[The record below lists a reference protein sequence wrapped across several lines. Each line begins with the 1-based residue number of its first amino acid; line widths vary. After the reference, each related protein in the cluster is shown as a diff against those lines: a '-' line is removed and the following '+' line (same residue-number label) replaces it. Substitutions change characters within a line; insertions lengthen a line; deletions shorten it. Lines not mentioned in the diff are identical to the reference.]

1 MTAEAPTIAETVTQI
16 QDALRE
22 YIEATY
28 HVGHPALI
36 ERRRALL
43 EQQGVL
49 FREPYIESTPRYQTG
64 DGFADLG
71 LDAPARALLE
81 SLAAPTGDLGRILY
95 DPPYTH
101 QAEALKWAARDGSS
115 LAITTGTGSG
125 KTEAFLLPM
134 LAKLASEAAGSP
146 GSFTAPA
153 VRALILYPMNALV
166 NDQLGRLRLLLGDP
180 RVVAQ
185 FQAWAGRPARFARYT
200 SRTLY
205 PGVRKPK
212 KDTRRLAAID
222 RFYIRLLDEAGD
234 ETSPGRDR
242 ARRLLRSL
250 RSRGKWPAK
259 PDLKAWYGPKGA
271 DWRNRSGQFVRA
283 VTRPDDP
290 ELLTRHEVL
299 AAPPDV
305 LITNYS
311 MLEYMLMRPLE
322 RPVFDM
328 TRAWLEANPQE
339 KFLLVVDEAHLYRGA
354 AGAEVAL
361 LLRRL
366 RARLGIT
373 ADRLQ
378 VICTSASFGTPAS
391 ARKFAADLSGKD
403 VEDFQGVEGELADR
417 SPAAAGSA
425 EDAAALAA
433 VRLQEFHDAETEPA
447 RVSAV
452 RGLLE
457 HRGVTP
463 APGDAAGA
471 LLYDALS
478 GYAPMGLLVNETMR
492 RAMPVSEL
500 GRRIFPDADGA
511 LADLAASALVAL
523 GSAAR
528 RSSEDASLLPC
539 RVHAFFRGLPGL
551 WACLDPDCP
560 EADAQSPGQAGPT
573 GRLYAQ
579 PQVACACGARVFE
592 FYTCR
597 NCGSAYAR
605 AYTTDLDSP
614 TYLWHEPGAPFD
626 SASGPVTE
634 LAALDLLLEDPP
646 PSASVEV
653 AELDL
658 VTGRL
663 NPEEPGERSRR
674 VYINRDRS
682 GQAVRGN
689 DDDDENEG
697 AGNGEFKP
705 CGMCGEIGNFGR
717 STVQD
722 HQTKGDQPFQALI
735 TRQLEVQPP
744 GPQPATEFAPLRGR
758 KVLTFSDSRQVAARL
773 APNLQTYAMRDLIRP
788 LALRGWTELA
798 AQPVVGDNLSLEQ
811 LVLAA
816 MVGAKRLSVRLRPEL
831 LPTES
836 LQALEDVSSA
846 IDEGAL
852 DGNPLALNG
861 LLMLSADPPVS
872 LLRAIYATITDK
884 YYGLASLGLASL
896 RERGTL
902 RSRLL
907 AALPPIEGV
916 ASSDEEKL
924 ALVRLW
930 LAQWGGARGIW
941 LPSMPGDWWNTKG
954 NVKPKSGKFK
964 LITQWLPPGA
974 ARRAFD
980 QQWLPVLRTTFCE
993 PRGSLYRLRG
1003 GTAALETGGPWGYCE
1018 RCRHTQRPFPGINK
1032 CINCGASQV
1041 RTLDPATDPVFRAR
1055 KGYYRASTERALA
1068 DPPDPPVSIIAAE
1081 HTAQLGSAQS
1091 DDVFSKAEMHELLF
1105 QDIDLG
1111 SSPGDP
1117 PQAAID
1123 VLSCTTTMEVGIDIG
1138 SLSGV
1143 ALRNMPPSRANYQQ
1157 RAGRAGRRGSAI
1169 ATVLAFGSA
1178 DTHDDHYFRNPGQ
1191 MIRGEVTDP
1200 SLTMDNDEIARRH
1213 VTAYLLQRYH
1223 QDRLPDIDPDD
1234 QPQLFEVLGTV
1245 GEFTATS
1252 SPLNRADLEA
1262 WLNAGQDE
1270 LRGEVSAWLP
1280 DQLAPA
1286 ARARLLD
1293 GIVTGTLRAI
1303 DRALDLGP
1311 DGSLPEPAEGDS
1323 PPEREEVEAEGPDED
1338 GAEEPSVQR
1347 SQTNLLDRLLR
1358 KGVLPRYA
1366 FPTDVVSFYVFN
1378 RDDSTPFRAAFQ
1390 YEASQGLDVALTQYA
1405 PGKGRLDR
1413 RQGVDLWC
1421 HLLSGPAG
1429 AGPGVARSR
1438 PVLRVQGVPLRQ
1450 AGVPP
1455 GRQPR

>member
-1 MTAEAPTIAETVTQI
+1 MTTEAPTIAETVTQI

-28 HVGHPALI
+28 HIGHPALI

-43 EQQGVL
+43 EQESVL
-49 FREPYIESTPRYQTG
+49 FREPFIESTPRYQTG

-71 LDAPARALLE
+71 LDAPAQALLG
-81 SLAAPTGDLGRILY
+81 SLATRTGDLERILY

-101 QAEALKWAARDGSS
+101 QAEALQWAARDGAS

-125 KTEAFLLPM
+125 KTESFLLPM
-134 LAKLASEAAGSP
+134 LAKLASEAARSP
-146 GSFTAPA
+146 ASFTAPA

-180 RVVAQ
+180 RVTAQ

-212 KDTRRLAAID
+212 KDTKRLAAIE

-242 ARRLLRSL
+242 ARRLIRSL

-259 PDLKAWYGPKGA
+259 PDLKAWYGPKRSN
-271 DWRNRSGQFVRA
+271 WQNRSGQFVRA

-378 VICTSASFGTPAS
+378 VICTSASFATPAS
-391 ARKFAADLSGKD
+391 ARQFAADLSGKD
-403 VEDFQGVEGELADR
+403 VEDFRSVEGLLADR
-417 SPAAAGSA
+417 SPAAPGTVQDA
-425 EDAAALAA
+425 EALAA
-433 VRLQEFHDAETEPA
+433 VPLQEFYDAETEPA
-447 RVSAV
+447 RLSAV
-452 RGLLE
+452 RGILE
-457 HRGVTP
+457 HRGITP

-471 LLYDALS
+471 LLYAALS
-478 GYAPMGLLVNETMR
+478 GYAPMGLLVNQTMR

-500 GRRIFPDADGA
+500 GRSIFPDAHGP
-511 LADLAASALVAL
+511 LADRAASALVAL

-528 RSSEDASLLPC
+528 RSPEDASLLPC

-560 EADAQSPGQAGPT
+560 EADTQSPGQSGPT

-579 PQVACACGARVFE
+579 PLAACACGARVFE

-605 AYTTDLDSP
+605 AYTSDLDSP
-614 TYLWHEPGAPFD
+614 TYLWNEPGAPFE
-626 SASGPVTE
+626 SASGRVTE

-646 PSASVEV
+646 SSASVEV

-663 NPEEPGERSRR
+663 NPEEPGGRTRT

-689 DDDDENEG
+689 DDDDEDEG

-705 CGMCGEIGNFGR
+705 CGMCGEIANFGR

-788 LALRGWTELA
+788 LVLRGWSELA
-798 AQPVVGDNLSLEQ
+798 AQPVAGDNLSLEQ
-811 LVLAA
+811 LVLAT

-831 LPTES
+831 RPTES

-846 IDEGAL
+846 IDDGAL

-861 LLMLSADPPVS
+861 LLMLSADPPLS
-872 LLRAIYATITDK
+872 LLRAIYATMTDK

-916 ASSDEEKL
+916 ASSEDEKL
-924 ALVRLW
+924 ALIRLW
-930 LAQWGGARGIW
+930 LAQWGTARGIW
-941 LPSMPGDWWNTKG
+941 LQSMPGDWWNTRG
-954 NVKPKSGKFK
+954 GVKPKSGKFK
-964 LITQWLPPGA
+964 LVTQWLPAGA
-974 ARRAFD
+974 ARRTFD
-980 QQWLPVLRTTFCE
+980 QQWLPVLLTTFCE

-1003 GTAALETGGPWGYCE
+1003 GTVALETGGPWGYCE
-1018 RCRHTQRPFPGINK
+1018 RCRHTQRPFPEINR

-1041 RTLDPATDPVFRAR
+1041 RTLDPAADPVFRAR

-1068 DPPDPPVSIIAAE
+1068 DPPDAAHEHHRRRAHRPTRRGAVRRGVLQGRGARAPLPGRRPRIPPGRPA
-1081 HTAQLGSAQS
+1081 
-1091 DDVFSKAEMHELLF
+1091 
-1105 QDIDLG
+1105 
-1111 SSPGDP
+1111 PGRHRRPVVHDHHGGRHRHRKP
-1117 PQAAID
+1117 
-1123 VLSCTTTMEVGIDIG
+1123 V
-1138 SLSGV
+1138 
-1143 ALRNMPPSRANYQQ
+1143 RSRAAQH
-1157 RAGRAGRRGSAI
+1157 AA
-1169 ATVLAFGSA
+1169 V
-1178 DTHDDHYFRNPGQ
+1178 
-1191 MIRGEVTDP
+1191 
-1200 SLTMDNDEIARRH
+1200 AR
-1213 VTAYLLQRYH
+1213 
-1223 QDRLPDIDPDD
+1223 
-1234 QPQLFEVLGTV
+1234 QL
-1245 GEFTATS
+1245 
-1252 SPLNRADLEA
+1252 
-1262 WLNAGQDE
+1262 
-1270 LRGEVSAWLP
+1270 
-1280 DQLAPA
+1280 PA
-1286 ARARLLD
+1286 AR
-1293 GIVTGTLRAI
+1293 
-1303 DRALDLGP
+1303 GP
-1311 DGSLPEPAEGDS
+1311 
-1323 PPEREEVEAEGPDED
+1323 
-1338 GAEEPSVQR
+1338 
-1347 SQTNLLDRLLR
+1347 
-1358 KGVLPRYA
+1358 
-1366 FPTDVVSFYVFN
+1366 
-1378 RDDSTPFRAAFQ
+1378 
-1390 YEASQGLDVALTQYA
+1390 
-1405 PGKGRLDR
+1405 GR
-1413 RQGVDLWC
+1413 
-1421 HLLSGPAG
+1421 PAG
-1429 AGPGVARSR
+1429 QRRRHRARVRQRRHPRRPLLPQSR
-1438 PVLRVQGVPLRQ
+1438 PDDPRRGHRPVADDGQRRDRPPPRHRLPPAAL
-1450 AGVPP
+1450 PP
-1455 GRQPR
+1455 GPPARHRPRRPAPALRGPRHRRGVHRHVVAAQPRRPGGAG